1 MNHLKPVLIIVVNMA
16 SYIIIG
22 VMNRIFI
29 NMDFLYND

>member
-22 VMNRIFI
+22 AMNRIFI
-29 NMDFLYND
+29 NMDLKY